1 MGLSRDLETVRRRYR
16 WLAPIYPFFE
26 LVFLLPRGIRNKAVE
41 RLGLTAEDTVLEV
54 GCGTGR
60 NLPHL
65 VAAVGAKGRDAIG
78 LRRPRSSLREVRVVC
93 YDDEPIHSEIP
104 KLK

>member
-1 MGLSRDLETVRRRYR
+1 MGLTVELGESAFSMGLSRDLETVRRRYR

-65 VAAVGAKGRDAIG
+65 VAAVGAKGRVCIFSFG
-78 LRRPRSSLREVRVVC
+78 ISLWMGSS
-93 YDDEPIHSEIP
+93 S
-104 KLK
+104 